1 MYQAFPPLKPD
12 AWPEIDR
19 RLWAAACEPADF
31 LDEEGPASSWAP
43 STLGKIEYDYG
54 VWLGWLERTG
64 QLDPAALPQRR
75 VDRDRVRHFIALYAP
90 GRAEGTVASVA
101 HNIAAFVRC
110 AAPPDGLD
118 WLNTLAFRMRKRAK
132 PARSKSPRM
141 SSVRE
146 LLTLGL
152 DLFSEGAGM
161 MADGDGLPGAVQMR
175 DGLIILM
182 LVARPIRRR
191 NLCGMRLGE
200 TVFVTERQ
208 VRADFPPSQ
217 TKAGNRIA
225 FSYPSWLRPLIDAY
239 LTDARPIL
247 RKNPHS
253 SGVEDGGWFWLTRKG
268 TPLDPVYATTR
279 FPRLIAARTG
289 RATSLHLFRHCAA
302 TEIALRD
309 PEHVGIVKDV
319 LQHCSMKSGQAY
331 YIQARMAAALDDW
344 ADVIAEIR
352 KEAV

>member
-1 MYQAFPPLKPD
+1 MHQAFPPLKPA
-12 AWPEIDR
+12 AWPEADR
-19 RLWAAACEPADF
+19 RLWAAAREPADF

-43 STLGKIEYDYG
+43 STLAKIEYDYG
-54 VWLGWLERTG
+54 IWLGWLDRTG
-64 QLDPAALPQRR
+64 QLDPAALPHRR
-75 VDRDRVRHFIALYAP
+75 VDRDRVRRFIAVYAP
-90 GRAEGTVASVA
+90 GRAEGTMASVA
-101 HNIAAFVRC
+101 GNIAAFIRC
-110 AAPPDGLD
+110 ATPPHGLD
-118 WLNTLAFRMRKRAK
+118 WLDALAVRLKKRAR
-132 PARSKSPRM
+132 PARAKSPRM

-146 LLTLGL
+146 LLSLGL
-152 DLFSEGAGM
+152 DLFSEGTEM
-161 MADGDGLPGAVQMR
+161 MADGPSLDGAVRMR
-175 DGLIILM
+175 DGLVILM

-191 NLCGMRLGE
+191 NLCGMRLSE

-225 FSYPSWLRPLIDAY
+225 FSYPGWLRPLIDAY
-239 LTDARPIL
+239 LAEARPIL
-247 RKNPHS
+247 RNNPHS
-253 SGVEDGGWFWLTRKG
+253 SGGEDEGWFWLTRKG
-268 TPLDPVYATTR
+268 TPLDPAYATTR
-279 FPRLIAARTG
+279 IPRLIAARTG